1 MKIALINDNG
11 TIGGHLPHARD
22 IVVYDMELN
31 TLMEYKDIEQG
42 VAFRADWLLAH
53 DCEAVIGSG
62 VSTQMLEA
70 LNENGIQAFQGEGL
84 MVEEA
89 IDAYL
94 QQVLGRFV
102 LDAGGCGC
110 GGNCSCGA
118 H

>member
-31 TLMEYKDIEQG
+31 TLMEYKDLEQG

-70 LNENGIQAFQGEGL
+70 LNENGIQAYQGEGL
-84 MVEEA
+84 TVEEA